1 MLAISKA
8 DRELPR
14 YVWCTVNTKTY
25 TFFDFGEMN
34 PYPQGY
40 FNVYEALNQAK
51 VQAHNALLANGDT
64 GFNKDGLDV
73 GWGAYLPNTN
83 VSISVRDNVGK
94 MTYGILDS
102 ALTGLLVAV
111 QNYDK
116 GNYPMVF
123 QINDG
128 AWGEVGSGYLGLIP
142 DDRVPNWRS
151 EKCVYEITADG
162 LKPCSDVE
170 AKRVHI

>member
-1 MLAISKA
+1 
-8 DRELPR
+8 
-14 YVWCTVNTKTY
+14 
-25 TFFDFGEMN
+25 MN

-51 VQAHNALLANGDT
+51 VQAHNAILANGDT

-73 GWGAYLPNTN
+73 GWGPYVPNTN
-83 VSISVRDNVGK
+83 ARVFVRDNVGK
-94 MTYGILDS
+94 MTYGILEA
-102 ALTGLLVAV
+102 ALTGLTQAV
-111 QNYDK
+111 QNYNK

-128 AWGEVGSGYLGLIP
+128 AWGEVGIGYVGLVP
-142 DDRVPNWRS
+142 DERVVTWRTD
-151 EKCVYEITADG
+151 KCVYEITPDG

-170 AKRVHI
+170 ARRLHI